1 MAFDMG
7 LMLQALILNRFSIH
21 LRRFVWNSHSQEMA
35 AELISIFASYVRKNV
50 RLPFLKKNMVNI
62 SIKNVSKDFI
72 FASFLKFIV
81 RALK

>member
-21 LRRFVWNSHSQEMA
+21 LRRFVWNSHSQETA
-35 AELISIFASYVRKNV
+35 ASYVRKNV

-72 FASFLKFIV
+72 FASFLKFII